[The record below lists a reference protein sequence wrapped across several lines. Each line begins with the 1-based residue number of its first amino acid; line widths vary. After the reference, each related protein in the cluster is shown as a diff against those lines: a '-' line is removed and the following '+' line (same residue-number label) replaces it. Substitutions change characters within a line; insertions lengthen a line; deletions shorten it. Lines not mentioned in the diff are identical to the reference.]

1 MAKNR
6 ITHVAV
12 LFQASQTFP
21 KLYVYRVPAANRY
34 KVAEGDMVVVKTPG
48 GELKLVEVRRT
59 FDETNRYTEQ
69 RGVQYKDIIGV
80 AQMI

>member
-1 MAKNR
+1 MAKNKV
-6 ITHVAV
+6 THVAV
-12 LFQASQTFP
+12 RFQASQPLT
-21 KLYVYRVPAANRY
+21 KLYVYRVPIANRY

-59 FDETNRYTEQ
+59 FDENNHYTEQ
-69 RGVQYKDIIGV
+69 RGVQYKDIVGV